1 MNIQQALSY
10 IDGTLWFGSRPG
22 LERTEELLDKLGR
35 PQDGLKFVHI
45 AGTNGKGSCAAML
58 ASVFRAAGYR
68 TGLYTSPYL
77 FRFHER
83 MQVNGEPIGDEDLA
97 ALVTRI
103 QPLADAMADHP
114 TEFELITAAALMW
127 FAEQHCDIVVLEV
140 GLGGRLDA
148 TNVIGAPEAAV
159 IMNIGL
165 DHTQILGD
173 TLEKIAAEKAGI
185 FKPGCDAVCYQQP
198 ESVQAVLEQKAREAG
213 CSLRTADFSQLRP
226 EFDSLEGQSF
236 LYKGQPY
243 ALSLLGEHQL
253 RNAAVVLET
262 VEVLRRRGWKLSR
275 EAVEHGL
282 YATAWPARFELVS
295 EEPPFIVDG
304 GHNPQCAESVRDN
317 LLRYFPDKRRVLL
330 VGVLGDKDYPAL
342 FEILDQAAE
351 EWVGVTPN
359 SDRALPAAE
368 LAEHLKRFSKP
379 VTVCASIPEGV
390 DVAREK
396 AGEAGMACAVGSLY
410 MAGAV
415 RACFGLM

>member
-22 LERTEELLDKLGR
+22 LERTEELLNKLGR

-58 ASVFRAAGYR
+58 ASIFRAAGYR

-97 ALVTRI
+97 ELVTRI
-103 QPLADAMADHP
+103 QPLADGMADHP
-114 TEFELITAAALMW
+114 TEFELITAAALLW
-127 FAEQHCDIVVLEV
+127 FARQRCDIVVLEV

-165 DHTQILGD
+165 DHTQVLGD

-185 FKPGCDAVCYQQP
+185 FKPGCEAVCYQLP
-198 ESVQAVLEQKAREAG
+198 KSVYAVLEQKAREAG
-213 CSLRTADFSQLRP
+213 CSLRSADFSRLQP

-236 LYKGQPY
+236 LYKGEHY

-262 VEVLRRRGWKLSR
+262 VEVLRSRGWKLDR
-275 EAVEHGL
+275 QAVEHGL

-317 LLRYFPDKRRVLL
+317 LLHYFPASRRVLL

-342 FEILDQAAE
+342 FEILNQAAD
-351 EWVGVTPN
+351 EWVCVTPN
-359 SDRALPAAE
+359 SERALPAGD
-368 LAEHLKRFSKP
+368 LAAYLERFGKP

-390 DVAREK
+390 DAAREK
-396 AGEAGMACAVGSLY
+396 AGEGGMACAVGSLY

>member
-1 MNIQQALSY
+1 MDIQEALAY

-22 LERTEELLDKLGR
+22 LSRTEELLDKLGR
-35 PQDGLKFVHI
+35 PQDRLKYIHI

-58 ASVFRAAGYR
+58 ASILKAAGYR

-83 MQVNGEPIGDEDLA
+83 MQVNGEPIGDEELA

-103 QPLADAMADHP
+103 KPLAEGMADHP
-114 TEFELITAAALMW
+114 TEFEIITATALQW
-127 FAEQHCDIVVLEV
+127 FAEQRCDIVVLEV

-148 TNVIGAPEAAV
+148 TNVIAAPEAAV
-159 IMNIGL
+159 LMNIGL
-165 DHTQILGD
+165 DHTAVLGD
-173 TLEKIAAEKAGI
+173 TVEQIAAEKAGI
-185 FKPGCDAVCYQQP
+185 LKPGCDAVAYQQQ
-198 ESVQAVLEQKAREAG
+198 ESVLEVFRQKARELGAR
-213 CSLRTADFSQLRP
+213 LQIADFSQLKP

-236 LYKGQPY
+236 TYKGQPY
-243 ALSLLGEHQL
+243 ALSLLGDHQL

-262 VEVLRRRGWKLSR
+262 VEVLRRRGWQLSP

-282 YATAWPARFELVS
+282 YATVWPARFELVS

-304 GHNPQCAESVRDN
+304 GHNPQCARSVAAN
-317 LLRYFPDKRRVLL
+317 LLRYFPHTRRVLL

-342 FEILDQAAE
+342 FDILNDAADA
-351 EWVGVTPN
+351 WVCVTPN

-368 LAEHLKRFSKP
+368 LGAFLERYGKP
-379 VTVCASIPEGV
+379 VTVCSDIPEGV
-390 DVAREK
+390 ETAREQ
-396 AGEAGMACAVGSLY
+396 AGEDGMACAVGSLY

-415 RACFGLM
+415 RACFGLT